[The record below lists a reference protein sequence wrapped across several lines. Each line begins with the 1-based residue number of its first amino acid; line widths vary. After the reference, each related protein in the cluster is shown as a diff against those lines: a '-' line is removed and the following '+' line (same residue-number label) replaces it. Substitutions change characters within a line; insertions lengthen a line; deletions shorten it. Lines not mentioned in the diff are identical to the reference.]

1 WIRAGKRCAPEDPC
15 LRGTPEPVC
24 EGGQGGLGE
33 CLRRSQGEAAG
44 VKPDA
49 SPVDR
54 GTANVGTA
62 HRRSFLLSL
71 PSGDGRDRCDAR
83 GGGCAGWS
91 RRSSPSRGK
100 PVHMAKGGSGF
111 MSVLGSA
118 MSGEALVNTG
128 APVIWPDENT
138 AYFRVRRM
146 QTKLHQWAQEDP
158 VRRFDDLFNL
168 VYDPE
173 FLVDAFERVAR
184 NKGART

>member
-1 WIRAGKRCAPEDPC
+1 LYRRAAPSAGSSPDNAWMARYCRMGHAVVSQMGRYTKATGAIKPPNISPARTRWIRAGKRCAPEDPC

-71 PSGDGRDRCDAR
+71 PS
-83 GGGCAGWS
+83 
-91 RRSSPSRGK
+91 
-100 PVHMAKGGSGF
+100 
-111 MSVLGSA
+111 
-118 MSGEALVNTG
+118 
-128 APVIWPDENT
+128 
-138 AYFRVRRM
+138 
-146 QTKLHQWAQEDP
+146 
-158 VRRFDDLFNL
+158 
-168 VYDPE
+168 
-173 FLVDAFERVAR
+173 
-184 NKGART
+184 